1 MLRGDVLRTEVL
13 LELER
18 GITVITRE
26 ACLVMPNGERVK
38 FHRAGISTGHAV
50 SILPYFRDTESGE
63 WMVIMVSQFRPHVN
77 EVCLEAPGSLVQVG
91 LSPEEQMVRAVKE
104 ETNLIIPQNCI
115 KILGSQYT
123 ANSFSDQK
131 VWLGV
136 VELESMFTVH
146 IQQKLRGRTDPESE
160 QEITEVVM
168 YPLRYLLDHRAHIVA
183 NALTSLQLMDLALH
197 LRLLVFVGGAH

>member
-13 LELER
+13 FELER
-18 GITVITRE
+18 GITVINRE
-26 ACLVMPNGERVK
+26 ACLVMPDGERVK
-38 FHRAGISTGHAV
+38 FHRGGISTGHAV
-50 SILPYFRDTESGE
+50 SIVPYFRDTETGE

-77 EVCLEAPGSLVQVG
+77 EVCLEAPGSLVQMG

-104 ETNLIIPQNCI
+104 ETSLIIPQNCI

-131 VWLGV
+131 VWLGIV
-136 VELESMFTVH
+136 RLEPMLTAH
-146 IQQKLRGRTDPESE
+146 LQQKLHGRTDPESE
-160 QEITEVVM
+160 QEITEVVI

-183 NALTSLQLMDLALH
+183 NALTSLQLMDLAFH
-197 LRLLVFVGGAH
+197 LQLLRFVVGAH